1 MGSQPVLLGFMD
13 AAMGEGE
20 GHYSINK
27 IGGDPDWAGA
37 APSSSPKCGLCSQA
51 LIQVCQVYAP
61 LSSSAYHRTLH
72 LLACP
77 QPPCWNQQASWSCFR
92 SQLKEPEQVDAEK
105 STEVHGKVTDWLG
118 DADDWGEEEEVN
130 DPNGNETPGCW
141 NNSSFPSTPSTPSP
155 GGAAGYQNNLNI
167 NSISLSP
174 LTLTSG
180 DGNANSR
187 GKRDEDSSGALGGV
201 VARAEVEEEGDDE
214 DCCVAMEELE
224 KPETDIPSLFFA
236 ANRPIK
242 SSSGELKIAA
252 HYLWVGEEKE
262 GDSGSGEVVKDEERL
277 LQEYKAREALE
288 GAMGQGGK
296 GAAKGGSG
304 GEGWEK
310 VVPTHGDEL
319 LHKMVE
325 IIQKNPGQVLRYTR
339 QCGVPPL
346 LLQPVQEMKVPLC
359 RHCGSSTTFEL
370 QLLPSLVAQL
380 RVAGGEV
387 EGPPVEFGTV
397 LVFSCLA
404 SCWGEG
410 GPREETVIVQGETM

>member
-1 MGSQPVLLGFMD
+1 MVSVVRLLYRSHFF
-13 AAMGEGE
+13 
-20 GHYSINK
+20 
-27 IGGDPDWAGA
+27 
-37 APSSSPKCGLCSQA
+37 C
-51 LIQVCQVYAP
+51 LISRTTKLLNFQVSQVYAP

-72 LLACP
+72 LFACP
-77 QPPCWNQQASWSCFR
+77 QPPCWNQQASWRCFR
-92 SQLKEPEQVDAEK
+92 SQLKEPEQVDSEK
-105 STEVHGKVTDWLG
+105 PTEIQGKVTDWLG
-118 DADDWGEEEEVN
+118 DADDWGEEEEETG
-130 DPNGNETPGCW
+130 DPNGNQTPGSW
-141 NNSSFPSTPSTPSP
+141 DNPRIPSTPSTPSP
-155 GGAAGYQNNLNI
+155 HLPGRVKISEGGVSPGGATGYQNNLNI
-167 NSISLSP
+167 NSISLAP

-180 DGNANSR
+180 DGNANSQE
-187 GKRDEDSSGALGGV
+187 KRNGESPGALGGI

-236 ANRPIK
+236 ANRPNK

-252 HYLWVGEEKE
+252 HYLWVGEETE
-262 GDSGSGEVVKDEERL
+262 GGEIGKDEERL

-288 GAMGQGGK
+288 NAMGQGGK
-296 GAAKGGSG
+296 CEAKGGSG

-346 LLQPVQEMKVPLC
+346 LLQPMPEMKIPLC

-380 RVAGGEV
+380 RVEGGEV
-387 EGPPVEFGTV
+387 DGPPVEFGTV